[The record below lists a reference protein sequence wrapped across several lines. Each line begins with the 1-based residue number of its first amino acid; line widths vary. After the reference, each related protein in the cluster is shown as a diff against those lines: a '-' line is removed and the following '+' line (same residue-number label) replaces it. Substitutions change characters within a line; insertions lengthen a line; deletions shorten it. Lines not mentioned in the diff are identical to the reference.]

1 MRGAPGSSLDIIWPL
16 SLGYL
21 SAVRRR

>member
-21 SAVRRR
+21 PAVRRR

>member
-21 SAVRRR
+21 RAVRRR

>member
-1 MRGAPGSSLDIIWPL
+1 MRGTPGSSLDIIWPL

-21 SAVRRR
+21 PAVRRR